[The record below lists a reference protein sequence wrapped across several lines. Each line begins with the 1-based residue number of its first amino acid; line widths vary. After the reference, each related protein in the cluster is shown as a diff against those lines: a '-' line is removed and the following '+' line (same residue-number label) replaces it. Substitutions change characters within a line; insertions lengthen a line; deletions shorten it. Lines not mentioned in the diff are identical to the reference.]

1 MKFVA
6 DTLAARAERH
16 AKLSPEDAEELRKKL
31 MTRVGDLLDAW
42 ASIASDKQKAGAGLQ
57 YQREEGGAPPLLF
70 DPLDPDL
77 LKQPL
82 KARKF
87 KAQRSM
93 RNVEPVVNLWVQRMD
108 GGAVEGDEV

>member
-1 MKFVA
+1 MEFVA

-16 AKLSPEDAEELRKKL
+16 AKLPPEETEELRKKIK
-31 MTRVGDLLDAW
+31 TRVDDLLDAW
-42 ASIASDKQKAGAGLQ
+42 ASIAYEKQKTGGLQ
-57 YQREEGGAPPLLF
+57 YQREEGGAPPPLF

-77 LKQPL
+77 ANQPL

-93 RNVEPVVNLWVQRMD
+93 RNVEPVVNLWVNAWMAAR
-108 GGAVEGDEV
+108 